1 MSRKIFRPIILFLFL
16 STALL
21 AQKKNVQKKEVQI
34 KPLSKEE
41 VSAQKKEAANYYKEG
56 NYRMAKTIYERLV
69 ATDPHDVDYNYKL
82 AECFL
87 NTDINKQK
95 AIPLLEYVV
104 NANSKDIPKD
114 ALFELAKAYHYG
126 NYFDKAIETFEKYRM
141 AKKGTVD
148 PKSKFD
154 NWVNW
159 SHNAKEMIEKPVEAS
174 FENMGK
180 TINSPTADYK
190 PVISANDSVVYFSSC
205 RKGNTGGL
213 TDDLGEIPADVY
225 FFVQGDSTRGKAKN
239 MGANINTPFY
249 EECLFLSMSGDKM
262 LIYMEGEVQGDLYI
276 SELKGKQWSK
286 SVSLGKSFV
295 TRSLET
301 GACLSPDG
309 LTLYFAAETD
319 GSKTGKDI
327 FRCTRTESTQWSKPE
342 RLGDN
347 INTKEDEDCPSL
359 WLDGKTL
366 FFSSKGF
373 KGMGGYDIY
382 KSVMNDPSE
391 GFGKAENIGYPLN
404 TTYDDLGLAVNVDG
418 KTLYMAQ
425 VRDSGGLGEK
435 DIYKVTLKDAIV
447 SNKLCLLSLVALTP
461 TAAPAKGCIVT
472 INDAASGNL
481 IFKGVTNDFSGK
493 YDVALPTGAYKVAVR
508 HPKMGKVEEDVLI
521 NAVETSKTTKVL
533 KFKL

>member
-1 MSRKIFRPIILFLFL
+1 MVFFFL
-16 STALL
+16 STALF
-21 AQKKNVQKKEVQI
+21 AQKKEIQKKGVQI
-34 KPLSKEE
+34 KPFSKDELSE
-41 VSAQKKEAANYYKEG
+41 QKKEAAKDFKEE

-69 ATDPHDVDYNYKL
+69 VTDPHDVDYNYKL

-104 NANSKDIPKD
+104 NANSKDIPKN

-126 NYFDKAIETFEKYRM
+126 NYFDKAIETYEKYRV
-141 AKKGTVD
+141 AKKGTID

-159 SHNAKEMIEKPVEAS
+159 SHNAKELMEKPLEAS

-180 TINSPTADYK
+180 TINSATADYK
-190 PVISANDSVVYFSSC
+190 PVIGANDTIVYFSSC

-225 FFVQGDSTRGKAKN
+225 FFVQSDSARGKAKN
-239 MGANINTPFY
+239 MGANVNTPFY
-249 EECLFLSMSGDKM
+249 EECLFLTMSGDKM

-286 SVSLGKSFV
+286 TVSLGKTFV
-295 TRSLET
+295 TRTLET
-301 GACLSPDG
+301 GASLSPDG
-309 LTLYFAAETD
+309 LTLYFAAEAD

-347 INTKEDEDCPSL
+347 INTKEDEDCPYL
-359 WLDGKTL
+359 WMDGKTL

-404 TTYDDLGLAVNVDG
+404 TTYDDVGLAVGVDG
-418 KTLYMAQ
+418 KTVYVAQ
-425 VRDSGGLGEK
+425 VLDSIGLGEK
-435 DIYKVTLKDAIV
+435 DIYKVTLKEPIV
-447 SNKLCLLSLVALTP
+447 SNKLCLLSIVALTP
-461 TAAPAKGCIVT
+461 NATPAKGCIVT

-481 IFKGVTNDFSGK
+481 IYKGETNDYSGR
-493 YDVALPTGAYKVAVR
+493 YDITLPTGAYKVAVR
-508 HPKMGKVEEDVLI
+508 NPKMGKVEDDVLI
-521 NAVETSKTTKVL
+521 NAVETSKRTLIL